1 MGIVGVIGSLVFVG
15 LEMRQSQ
22 RIALVNQIQQRSYT
36 VQASISA
43 FTEANKDW
51 FSAQFPALPTKN
63 LSEVEK
69 DIRNVLN
76 QAWFAYEADFN
87 KLIGGISKGK
97 SIEIPYVADCYD
109 FSYRFSLIVH
119 FVPKVEVYFF
129 AVRPIFSHS
138 IPFFPLKC
146 LCVEKNGSD

>member
-1 MGIVGVIGSLVFVG
+1 MVGVIGSLVFVG

-51 FSAQFPALPTKN
+51 FSAPFPALPTKN
-63 LSEVEK
+63 LPEVEK

-76 QAWFAYEADFN
+76 QAWFAYEADYFQYN
-87 KLIGGISKGK
+87 QGLMTDKVWQEKLTGIVTNLKRCDHQ
-97 SIEIPYVADCYD
+97 EICRQRIKLVEEDFQRILEGVPFDC
-109 FSYRFSLIVH
+109 
-119 FVPKVEVYFF
+119 E
-129 AVRPIFSHS
+129 
-138 IPFFPLKC
+138 
-146 LCVEKNGSD
+146 

>member
-1 MGIVGVIGSLVFVG
+1 MVGVIGSLVFVG

-76 QAWFAYEADFN
+76 QAWFVYEADYFQYSQGLMTDKVWQA
-87 KLIGGISKGK
+87 KLTGIVTNLKRCDNQ
-97 SIEIPYVADCYD
+97 EIYRQRIKLVEEDFQRILEGVPFDC
-109 FSYRFSLIVH
+109 
-119 FVPKVEVYFF
+119 E
-129 AVRPIFSHS
+129 
-138 IPFFPLKC
+138 
-146 LCVEKNGSD
+146 

>member
-1 MGIVGVIGSLVFVG
+1 MVGVIGSLVFVG

-51 FSAQFPALPTKN
+51 FSTQFPALPTKN

-76 QAWFAYEADFN
+76 QAWFVYEADYFQYSQG
-87 KLIGGISKGK
+87 LMT
-97 SIEIPYVADCYD
+97 D
-109 FSYRFSLIVH
+109 
-119 FVPKVEVYFF
+119 EV
-129 AVRPIFSHS
+129 
-138 IPFFPLKC
+138 
-146 LCVEKNGSD
+146 

>member
-1 MGIVGVIGSLVFVG
+1 MVGVIGSLVFVG

-63 LSEVEK
+63 LPEVEK

-76 QAWFAYEADFN
+76 QAWFAYEADYFQYSQGLMTDRVWQA
-87 KLIGGISKGK
+87 KLTGIVTNLKRCDNQ
-97 SIEIPYVADCYD
+97 EICRQRIKLVEEDFQRILEGVPFDC
-109 FSYRFSLIVH
+109 
-119 FVPKVEVYFF
+119 E
-129 AVRPIFSHS
+129 
-138 IPFFPLKC
+138 
-146 LCVEKNGSD
+146 